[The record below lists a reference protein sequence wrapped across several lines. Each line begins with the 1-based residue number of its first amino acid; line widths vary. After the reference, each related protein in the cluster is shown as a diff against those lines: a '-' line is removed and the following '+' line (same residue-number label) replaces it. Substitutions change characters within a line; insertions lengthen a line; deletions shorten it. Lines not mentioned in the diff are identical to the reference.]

1 MTLSI
6 VIVNWR
12 SKDHLRGCL
21 RSVQATAA
29 DLAPQVIVVDGAS
42 FDGCGEMLA
51 SEFSEVV
58 FIQSQENIGFGRC
71 NNLGFSKVASGAVL
85 FLNPDTELKSACLQT
100 MLAEL
105 ERRPDAGILC
115 PRILNPDG
123 SLQTTCVRALPT
135 PLNRAIDSTFFR
147 RLLPNSRLWG
157 IGRAFRAVE
166 PIEVEAV
173 SGAFMLMRSEV
184 FARLNG
190 FCPDY
195 FMYGEDMD
203 LCARVEKLGLQIVFV
218 PGAEIIHYGGVS
230 SSQQDSEFPTENMRL
245 GWELYMLRHHGR
257 RVAVWYRFLQ
267 FLSAVVRISLLLPAC
282 ALGKK
287 KSRDEARTSC
297 VKWGCVLKWA
307 CLSSS
312 KTLKTSVYSA
322 VLASAAVVSSISQSI
337 KI

>member
-51 SEFSEVV
+51 SEFPEVI

-71 NNLGFSKVASGAVL
+71 NNLGFSKVVSGAVL

-184 FARLNG
+184 FARVNG

-282 ALGKK
+282 VLG
-287 KSRDEARTSC
+287 SRASRSEARASMQ
-297 VKWGCVLKWA
+297 KWA
-307 CLSSS
+307 CVLSWACGQLAQGESGHGSGSQRS
-312 KTLKTSVYSA
+312 K
-322 VLASAAVVSSISQSI
+322 QSLVAER
-337 KI
+337 

>member
-29 DLAPQVIVVDGAS
+29 DLEPQVIVVDGAS

-51 SEFSEVV
+51 SEFPEVI

-282 ALGKK
+282 FLG
-287 KSRDEARTSC
+287 SRATRSEARASMQ
-297 VKWGCVLKWA
+297 KWA
-307 CLSSS
+307 CVLSWACGQLAQGESGHGSRSQRS
-312 KTLKTSVYSA
+312 K
-322 VLASAAVVSSISQSI
+322 QSLVAER
-337 KI
+337 

>member
-51 SEFSEVV
+51 SEFPEVI

-282 ALGKK
+282 FLG
-287 KSRDEARTSC
+287 SRATRSEARASMQ
-297 VKWGCVLKWA
+297 KWA
-307 CLSSS
+307 CVLSWACGQLAQGESGHGSRSQRS
-312 KTLKTSVYSA
+312 K
-322 VLASAAVVSSISQSI
+322 QSLVAER
-337 KI
+337 